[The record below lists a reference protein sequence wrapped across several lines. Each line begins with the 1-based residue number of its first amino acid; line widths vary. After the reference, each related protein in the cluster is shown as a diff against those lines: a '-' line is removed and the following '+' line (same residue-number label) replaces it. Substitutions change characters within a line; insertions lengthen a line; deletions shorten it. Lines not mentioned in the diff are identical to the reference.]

1 MGAGSGS
8 GTGDGTGSGIGSGTS
23 GCGGCGSGS
32 DAIFLRSNVGIG
44 MHASCL
50 TGPHAPTSHSR
61 AGADGRYPHTV
72 TSAPRFRFAPSPT
85 GYLHVGNAR
94 AALFNWLE
102 ARRVGG
108 EMLLRVEDTDR
119 ERSSSELVENI
130 LASLRWLGLD
140 WDGEIVFQADNL
152 DVHREAALS
161 LLAQGQAYW
170 CDCTSEQV
178 QARAKERGGP
188 PGYDGF
194 CRDRGLPQSDATAL
208 RFRAP
213 DEGTTSFT
221 DLIRGEVSFENK
233 AIEDFVLLRSTGM
246 PMFLL
251 SNAFDDASMGITHVV
266 RGEDHVPGTPKYLLL
281 RDALGLGRP
290 EVFAHLPMLVNEGRQ
305 KLSKRKD
312 AVSVADFA
320 AAGYLP
326 EALVNYLALIGWSPG
341 ENVELLPIDELA
353 RRFNVEDVGHS
364 AGVFDPEKLAW
375 MNRHYMKAASLSR
388 LASECARYF
397 VRSGFIHQRT
407 PEAMEYLASLL
418 SMAVGS
424 VDRLEEVPDRVHFVF
439 AYDANAAL
447 DRPEIAGVLHEAG
460 ARQVIDALAS
470 EITGLLLDRESFR
483 TTANRVK
490 ERTGQK
496 GKALFHPI
504 RAALTGEAGGPE
516 LDLAVPAIDR
526 GAALPPQ
533 ARVARIVSTRERA
546 QAFARAVADRSQ

>member
-1 MGAGSGS
+1 M
-8 GTGDGTGSGIGSGTS
+8 TD
-23 GCGGCGSGS
+23 
-32 DAIFLRSNVGIG
+32 R
-44 MHASCL
+44 
-50 TGPHAPTSHSR
+50 
-61 AGADGRYPHTV
+61 
-72 TSAPRFRFAPSPT
+72 APRFRFAPSPT

-152 DVHREAALS
+152 EVHREAALS
-161 LLAQGQAYW
+161 LLAKGQAYW

-213 DEGTTSFT
+213 DDGTTSFT
-221 DLIRGEVSFENK
+221 DLVRGEVTFENGS
-233 AIEDFVLLRSTGM
+233 IEDFVLLRSTGM

-251 SNAFDDASMGITHVV
+251 SNAFDDAAMGITHVV

-312 AVSVADFA
+312 SVSVADFA
-320 AAGYLP
+320 SAGYLP
-326 EALVNYLALIGWSPG
+326 EAMVNYLALLGWGPKDGVEIRPLEELVDLFRLDDVTSSPAFFDTKKLQAFNAEYLRALPVDAFLERTRPFVTKPG
-341 ENVELLPIDELA
+341 AEAALTPLAPLVQERVRLLTEVEPMIAFLLDEPVEID
-353 RRFNVEDVGHS
+353 DDS
-364 AGVFDPEKLAW
+364 WEKA
-375 MNRHYMKAASLSR
+375 MVKGKAAPEMLDATIKGLEAIEGWAADDIRVAIEAAAVDAGLVNAEGQPQLSKAQGPVRVATTGRSVGPPLFESLEALGRERTLSR
-388 LASECARYF
+388 LHA
-397 VRSGFIHQRT
+397 
-407 PEAMEYLASLL
+407 
-418 SMAVGS
+418 
-424 VDRLEEVPDRVHFVF
+424 
-439 AYDANAAL
+439 
-447 DRPEIAGVLHEAG
+447 
-460 ARQVIDALAS
+460 
-470 EITGLLLDRESFR
+470 
-483 TTANRVK
+483 
-490 ERTGQK
+490 
-496 GKALFHPI
+496 
-504 RAALTGEAGGPE
+504 
-516 LDLAVPAIDR
+516 
-526 GAALPPQ
+526 
-533 ARVARIVSTRERA
+533 
-546 QAFARAVADRSQ
+546 ARARL